1 MAFEDEITS
10 FEAYAQAMPNNSLFL
25 VDTYDTLQG
34 VNRAVEV
41 GRKLRAAGHEL
52 VGVRLDSGDLAYL
65 SIEARKILDAAG
77 FPEAAIL
84 ASNDLDEYIISS
96 LKQQGAKI
104 NVWGVGTRLVTAW
117 DQPALGGV
125 YKLGAIRNESGK
137 WEYRVKVSE
146 QTAKITIPGM
156 LQVRRFEDKTQ
167 FLGDMIHDELH
178 PLDSKSRTIVDPLDP
193 YRRKAFPADARNRD
207 LLEPVFRGGKLVY
220 TIPTLLQ
227 SRERAAT
234 ELGWLHSTIKRLINP
249 HVYPVGLERSLHDR
263 RFDLIMDAKG
273 MAA

>member
-1 MAFEDEITS
+1 
-10 FEAYAQAMPNNSLFL
+10 MPNNSLFL

-34 VNRAVEV
+34 VNRAVQV
-41 GRKLRAAGHEL
+41 GRKLRAAGHDL

-65 SIEARKILDAAG
+65 SIEARKILDAGG
-77 FPEAAIL
+77 FPEASIL
-84 ASNDLDEYIISS
+84 ATNDLDEYISSS
-96 LKQQGAKI
+96 LNQQGAKI
-104 NVWGVGTRLVTAW
+104 KVWGVGTRLVTAW

-125 YKLGAIRNESGK
+125 YKLGAIRNESGQ

-156 LQVRRFEDKTQ
+156 LQVRRFEDKTH
-167 FLGDMIHDELH
+167 FLGDMIYDELH
-178 PLDSKSRTIVDPLDP
+178 PLESKSRTIVDPIDP
-193 YRRKAFPADARNRD
+193 YRRKAFPPDARNRD
-207 LLEPVFRGGKLVY
+207 LLEPVFRAGKLVY
-220 TIPTLLQ
+220 TVPTLLQ
-227 SRERAAT
+227 SRETAAT
-234 ELGWLHSTIKRLINP
+234 ELGWLHSSIKRLINP